1 MERESS
7 QKKNSN
13 KKENGWSLNLDCVY
27 KKVFYCFRKVNWLLA
42 FLFDWKVGR
51 LFYRMQMICIC
62 STIYTLLIKF
72 LFEDFISGKF
82 NLENEKFLCSIHT
95 NSMRYWKFRCSAHL
109 VKNTRASYFILK
121 RGGLIFCLKTFQKSE
136 LLVDRAISLLNIM
149 AVVEFNS

>member
-1 MERESS
+1 MVGLSIS
-7 QKKNSN
+7 IVCK
-13 KKENGWSLNLDCVY
+13 

-82 NLENEKFLCSIHT
+82 NLENEKFLWSIHT

-109 VKNTRASYFILK
+109 VKNTRASYFILPWH
-121 RGGLIFCLKTFQKSE
+121 FCYWIEGDL
-136 LLVDRAISLLNIM
+136 SLLENISKVW
-149 AVVEFNS
+149 ATRWPCHQFA